1 MQSNEESEES
11 LPSSSAPHRANAVL
25 QAGERVEQELMRIR
39 RELEEKTRQLDQ
51 SLTILRATMESASHG
66 ILVTDETGLVLRFN
80 ERFLQ
85 MWHIHPDVMDA
96 AQHRILAKFCCKH
109 VTDPQR
115 FLNRMKEIYEAWPLE
130 THDLLEL
137 LDGRSLEASS
147 KIQYAGGRSIG
158 RLWSFRDVTARRRAE
173 EALRDSNERLF

>member
-1 MQSNEESEES
+1 MKHNDDNEKNA
-11 LPSSSAPHRANAVL
+11 SSFPPPHSAHAVL

-39 RELEEKTRQLDQ
+39 GELEEKTRQLDH

-80 ERFLQ
+80 ERYLQ
-85 MWHIHPDVMDA
+85 MWHIHPDVMNA

-115 FLNRMKEIYEAWPLE
+115 FLDRMKEIYEA
-130 THDLLEL
+130 DYGYK
-137 LDGRSLEASS
+137 DVAKRVEAS
-147 KIQYAGGRSIG
+147 YGG
-158 RLWSFRDVTARRRAE
+158 
-173 EALRDSNERLF
+173 